1 MRATTATA
9 VLLVRRMMLAT
20 TTITEMWVRRTL
32 LATTATTE
40 LWVHRTLLT
49 TTTNTERLVRRTRVQ
64 DCYRDLAHAWR
75 RSCGVAGSTDVNNAA
90 GSDVCRFRTLSS

>member
-20 TTITEMWVRRTL
+20 TTITE
-32 LATTATTE
+32 
-40 LWVHRTLLT
+40 
-49 TTTNTERLVRRTRVQ
+49 RLVRRTRVQ
-64 DCYRDLAHAWR
+64 DCYRDMAHAWR

-90 GSDVCRFRTLSS
+90 GSDVCRVRTLSS